1 MQAFCNWDWLP
12 TKLISSFLI
21 ALREGLEAA
30 LIIGIVLVYL
40 GRTGRSQLVRFV
52 WAGVGLAA
60 ALSLATSLA
69 LEFWQINQEA
79 FEGLMLLLSAIF
91 VVTMIVWMNRAARH
105 LRKQIEQRVESYAD
119 RAGWGAGLGLGTFVF
134 LMVLREG
141 AEMALILRAVEL
153 SSEGVGVWMGVILGL
168 AGAIAVG
175 LFFFQGTL
183 KIPLSRFFAVTSWIL
198 VIVALQLALTGVHE
212 LSEAGWLPS
221 SRQEMAIVGP
231 VVRNDIFFFA
241 AILGVATL
249 LVLREWLALP
259 PASGGAGAE
268 AANEAERRRLA
279 WERRK
284 QGRWMFAA
292 GFAFVAVMLVLT
304 ADFLYA
310 RAAAAPPES
319 QTLGAEGGVVRLP
332 VAGLGDGNLHFFS
345 AEVDGSLLRFMV
357 IRKPDGNWATALDAC
372 VICGRLGYR
381 QDGSNVVCRN
391 CAAAIYVPTIGQA
404 GGCNPVGVPSHL
416 EGGEL
421 VLQLTALGEAAR
433 QVPR

>member
-1 MQAFCNWDWLP
+1 LQAFCNWDWLP

-69 LEFWQINQEA
+69 LERWQINQEA

-175 LFFFQGTL
+175 L
-183 KIPLSRFFAVTSWIL
+183 LSPVSMTMCSMPSRRSWFT
-198 VIVALQLALTGVHE
+198 VSRLTG
-212 LSEAGWLPS
+212 LTASARAIIPMTRCWLP
-221 SRQEMAIVGP
+221 ITTTDCP
-231 VVRNDIFFFA
+231 
-241 AILGVATL
+241 
-249 LVLREWLALP
+249 
-259 PASGGAGAE
+259 
-268 AANEAERRRLA
+268 EAECR
-279 WERRK
+279 
-284 QGRWMFAA
+284 
-292 GFAFVAVMLVLT
+292 
-304 ADFLYA
+304 
-310 RAAAAPPES
+310 S
-319 QTLGAEGGVVRLP
+319 
-332 VAGLGDGNLHFFS
+332 
-345 AEVDGSLLRFMV
+345 SLL
-357 IRKPDGNWATALDAC
+357 
-372 VICGRLGYR
+372 
-381 QDGSNVVCRN
+381 
-391 CAAAIYVPTIGQA
+391 
-404 GGCNPVGVPSHL
+404 
-416 EGGEL
+416 
-421 VLQLTALGEAAR
+421 
-433 QVPR
+433 

>member
-1 MQAFCNWDWLP
+1 LV
-12 TKLISSFLI
+12 SSFLI

-40 GRTGRSQLVRFV
+40 GRTGRSHLARFV

-60 ALSLATSLA
+60 ALSFATSLA
-69 LEFWQINQEA
+69 LERWQVNQEG
-79 FEGLMLLLSAIF
+79 FEGVMLLLSAVF

-105 LRKQIEQRVESYAD
+105 LRKKIEMRVESYAE
-119 RAGWGAGLGLGTFVF
+119 RAGFGAGLGLGTFVF

-153 SSEGVGVWMGVILGL
+153 SNEGVGVWMGTLLGL
-168 AGAIAVG
+168 TGAVAVG

-183 KIPLSRFFAVTSWIL
+183 KIPLGRFFAVTSWIL
-198 VIVALQLALTGVHE
+198 MIVALQLALTGVHE

-221 SRQEMAIVGP
+221 SRQEMALVGP
-231 VVRNDIFFFA
+231 IVRNDIFFFA
-241 AILGVATL
+241 AILGVAAL

-259 PASGGAGAE
+259 PASGGAGTD

-292 GFAFVAVMLVLT
+292 CFAFVAVMLMLT
-304 ADFLYA
+304 VDFLYA
-310 RAAAAPPES
+310 RASAAPPEAQQLS
-319 QTLGAEGGVVRLP
+319 AQGDSVRVP
-332 VAGLGDGNLHFFS
+332 IAGLGDGKLHFFS
-345 AEVDGSLLRFMV
+345 SEVNGSLLRFMV

-372 VICGRLGYR
+372 MICGRLGYR
-381 QDGSNVVCRN
+381 QDGSEVVCRN

-421 VLQLTALGEAAR
+421 VLHLTALGEAAH
-433 QVPR
+433 QVPQ

>member
-1 MQAFCNWDWLP
+1 
-12 TKLISSFLI
+12 LI

-40 GRTGRSQLVRFV
+40 GRSGRSHLVRFV

-60 ALSLATSLA
+60 AMSLATALA
-69 LEFWQINQEA
+69 LESWQINQEA
-79 FEGLMLLLSAIF
+79 FEGLLLLLSAVF
-91 VVTMIVWMNRAARH
+91 VVTVIVWMNRASRQ
-105 LRKQIEQRVESYAD
+105 LRKHIELRVESYAE
-119 RAGWGAGLGLGTFVF
+119 RAGFGAGLGLGTFVF

-153 SSEGVGVWMGVILGL
+153 SSEGVGVWIGTLLGL
-168 AGAIAVG
+168 AGAVAVG
-175 LFFFQGTL
+175 LLFFQGTL
-183 KIPLSRFFAVTSWIL
+183 RIPLGRFFAVTSWIL
-198 VIVALQLALTGVHE
+198 VIVAFQLALTGVHE
-212 LSEAGWLPS
+212 LSEARWLPS
-221 SRQEMAIVGP
+221 SREEMALVGP
-231 VVRNDIFFFA
+231 VVRNDVFFFA
-241 AILGVATL
+241 AILGVAAL
-249 LVLREWLALP
+249 LVLREWLALR
-259 PASGGAGAE
+259 PASGGADAG
-268 AANEAERRRLA
+268 AANEAERRRLL

-284 QGRWMFAA
+284 QGRWMIAA

-310 RAAAAPPES
+310 RAAAAPPEAPR
-319 QTLGAEGGVVRLP
+319 LGAQGGAVRLP

-345 AEVDGSLLRFMV
+345 AEVDGALLRFMV

-372 VICGRLGYR
+372 MICGRLGYR
-381 QDGSNVVCRN
+381 QEGSNVVCRN

-416 EGGEL
+416 EGQEL
-421 VLQLTALGEAAR
+421 VLQVADLGDADR